1 MSSAGKGR
9 APFITSWGRNR
20 YGRGPASYK
29 FTLTNSSDALTKFYL
44 GEDAPPPGDTGQIKV
59 YLAGVFTSKPVKVWN
74 GANWAVKPL
83 KFWNGTSWI
92 TTPY

>member
-9 APFITSWGRNR
+9 SPLITGWSRNKFKT
-20 YGRGPASYK
+20 GAASYK
-29 FTLTNSSDALTKFYL
+29 FTLSNSSGPLEEFYL
-44 GEDAPPPGDTGQIKV
+44 GSPATPSLTGQIKV
-59 YLAGVFTSKPVKVWN
+59 YLSGVFTPKPVKVWD
-74 GANWAVKPL
+74 GASWVVKPL